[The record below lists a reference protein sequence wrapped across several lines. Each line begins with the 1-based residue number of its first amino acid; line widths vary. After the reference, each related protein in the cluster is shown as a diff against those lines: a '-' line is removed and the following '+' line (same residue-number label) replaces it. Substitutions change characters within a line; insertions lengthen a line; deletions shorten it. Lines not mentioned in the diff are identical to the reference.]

1 MYNTQYWLKRSA
13 NNMSLSIKYNPLKKG
28 YYNVLY
34 EPQKPLPPKRTY
46 SMTKMLDKGEKVK
59 RKSKTNLSLFG

>member
-1 MYNTQYWLKRSA
+1 
-13 NNMSLSIKYNPLKKG
+13 MSLSIKYNPPKKG

-34 EPQKPLPPKRTY
+34 EPQKPLPPKRTC

-59 RKSKTNLSLFG
+59 TKSKVKLSIFG

>member
-1 MYNTQYWLKRSA
+1 
-13 NNMSLSIKYNPLKKG
+13 MSLSIKYNPPKKG

-34 EPQKPLPPKRTY
+34 EPQKPLPPKRTC